1 MDNFKFL
8 EVFALAASS
17 KRNRNWAI
25 AMGVTATILLIT
37 ILYNSYEK
45 DKKKKQM
52 NW

>member
-17 KRNRNWAI
+17 QRNRNLAI

-45 DKKKKQM
+45 DKKKK
-52 NW
+52 